1 MVRKVLLVLGV
12 AALLL
17 PVGCSSPRPYPWSWL
32 HNKRRINV
40 VMGGFEQAAKDFN
53 RLILQDVNTFPDK
66 LLKASMDVD
75 RIVFDMD
82 ERTLE
87 DF

>member
-1 MVRKVLLVLGV
+1 MVRKILLAIGV
-12 AALLL
+12 AAILL
-17 PVGCSSPRPYPWSWL
+17 PLGCTSARPYPWSWL
-32 HNKRRINV
+32 HNKRRINT
-40 VMGGFEQAAKDFN
+40 MLGGFEQAADDFN
-53 RLILQDVNTFPDK
+53 RLILQDISKFPDRA
-66 LLKASMDVD
+66 LQASQDFD

>member
-1 MVRKVLLVLGV
+1 MLRKILLIIGF

-17 PVGCSSPRPYPWSWL
+17 PAGCTSPRPYPWSWS
-32 HNKRRINV
+32 HNKRRLET
-40 VMGGFEQAAKDFN
+40 MGSGFEAAANDFD
-53 RLILQDVNTFPDK
+53 RLILQDVETFPDK
-66 LLKASMDVD
+66 LLKASMDFD